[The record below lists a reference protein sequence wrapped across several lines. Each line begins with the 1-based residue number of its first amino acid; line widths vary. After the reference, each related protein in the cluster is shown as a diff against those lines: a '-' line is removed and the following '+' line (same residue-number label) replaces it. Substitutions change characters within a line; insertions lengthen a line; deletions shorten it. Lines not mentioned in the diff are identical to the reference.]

1 MSGAL
6 FLYLI
11 NNSQTYELVQEGG
24 SAAGTE
30 EISDEKVIYLAKLPE
45 QYFISYEVAGE
56 DGVVETISKAVDLQG
71 NIYYKNEKEYL
82 FIWDGSNY
90 ILYFWEDG
98 KPTEQTDKKY
108 QSVYIEELTKDFDE
122 YVKKANLNT
131 GGISEYAGEGMVCDR
146 HCSLYTITLNV
157 INFEQKYQF
166 AVVQENGVCLEWK
179 SEKNISG
186 HEEPGDGN
194 FCCVRFDTEQFDLRK
209 LFLEN

>member
-1 MSGAL
+1 MKKGMITFVVSVLFAVCLSGCGL
-6 FLYLI
+6 VPVR
-11 NNSQTYELVQEGG
+11 VQEGG

-98 KPTEQTDKKY
+98 KPTEQT
-108 QSVYIEELTKDFDE
+108 
-122 YVKKANLNT
+122 
-131 GGISEYAGEGMVCDR
+131 
-146 HCSLYTITLNV
+146 
-157 INFEQKYQF
+157 
-166 AVVQENGVCLEWK
+166 
-179 SEKNISG
+179 EKNIS
-186 HEEPGDGN
+186 
-194 FCCVRFDTEQFDLRK
+194 
-209 LFLEN
+209 LFISKN